1 MVCNFIIN
9 KILRHCCFPV
19 SFSKLLRRLTL
30 KDMSERMLERNEPK
44 KIVFTKA
51 IHRKVAVMASFL
63 GQLQT
68 GGLTVFP
75 KRTLWCFSMKI
86 AEFYRT
92 SFLQNTAAR
101 LLLISCNDFNVS
113 LALSVIN
120 QFSHSQLSRTFR
132 KEKCFCWKI
141 FKVNGK
147 KQGQW

>member
-1 MVCNFIIN
+1 MVCNFII
-9 KILRHCCFPV
+9 KKKLGHSCFPV
-19 SFSKLLRRLTL
+19 SFSKFLKRPTL
-30 KDMSERMLERNEPK
+30 QNTSEQMLEWKEPN

-51 IHRKVAVMASFL
+51 MHRKAPVMASFL

-75 KRTLWCFSMKI
+75 KRTPGCFSMKT

-132 KEKCFCWKI
+132 KEKCLC
-141 FKVNGK
+141 
-147 KQGQW
+147 